1 MYVFQ
6 PLLLVFPCTPSSLGL
21 TQSLELNISQ
31 TCWESRIP
39 FRLLQAWVQ
48 RAVWGEPTCFPFVL
62 FRNAGHLEKYGF
74 FLPPAAHKLGIWVVK
89 AAACRLAHFPTQPF
103 PRCSINSTPCF
114 HQTGPLICPGGL
126 QTASAQVGSPAGMP
140 SLLSTFELCQL
151 SQATSRNFLGISLSP
166 PPTPSPTT
174 A

>member
-6 PLLLVFPCTPSSLGL
+6 PLLFVFPCTPSSLGL

-31 TCWESRIP
+31 TCWESQIP

-74 FLPPAAHKLGIWVVK
+74 FLPPAAHKLGIWVGQGCCLSSGPFSHP
-89 AAACRLAHFPTQPF
+89 AFPPLLHKLH
-103 PRCSINSTPCF
+103 PMLSSDRPPHLSWGVADSLCS
-114 HQTGPLICPGGL
+114 GGF
-126 QTASAQVGSPAGMP
+126 TCWDA
-140 SLLSTFELCQL
+140 LSSFY
-151 SQATSRNFLGISLSP
+151 F
-166 PPTPSPTT
+166 
-174 A
+174 

>member
-1 MYVFQ
+1 MGFSCLQ
-6 PLLLVFPCTPSSLGL
+6 LPTSLASG
-21 TQSLELNISQ
+21 
-31 TCWESRIP
+31 W
-39 FRLLQAWVQ
+39 
-48 RAVWGEPTCFPFVL
+48 
-62 FRNAGHLEKYGF
+62 
-74 FLPPAAHKLGIWVVK
+74 VK

-166 PPTPSPTT
+166 PPTPSPAVRSKFRVSHCAQILSGRPSGSSISNTHLNSVLSSLLSDPT
-174 A
+174 SKPFSQIQMFSPKSCE